1 MALIVFGAV
10 ASSATPAA
18 AQGFFES
25 LFGFG
30 GAKPKPAPQTRNR
43 PRRAGPK
50 AGPTSVFPFSS
61 FPPPSASRKQPRK
74 RSGGGVRTVCVRV
87 CDGYYFP
94 INFRSSHRRLG
105 RDAKVCQARCPG
117 QGRLYYMTGSRAEI
131 ETARD
136 RRGRRYTDLKTAF
149 RYRKSL
155 TPNCAC
161 KPEPWTLSERMRHAG
176 YAIEA
181 GRAVSG
187 KGIAANVVAGSYANG
202 GKPPKHS
209 ELTRVRVY
217 IDVPPGT
224 EGQPTVIAGGSN
236 DVTAASASRAAQAH
250 RSVALPKP
258 VAERAVVPPDAA
270 SPMPRGSH
278 PNRRRPPPVVF
289 SPSGGRANSAGQA
302 TERLAR

>member
-1 MALIVFGAV
+1 M
-10 ASSATPAA
+10 
-18 AQGFFES
+18 
-25 LFGFG
+25 
-30 GAKPKPAPQTRNR
+30 
-43 PRRAGPK
+43 
-50 AGPTSVFPFSS
+50 FPFSS
-61 FPPPSASRKQPRK
+61 FPPPSASKKQPRK

-94 INFRSSHRRLG
+94 INFRSSHRRLR

-136 RRGRRYTDLKTAF
+136 RRGRRYTVLKTAF

-176 YAIEA
+176 YAIDA
-181 GRAVSG
+181 GHAVSG

-236 DVTAASASRAAQAH
+236 DVTAAVRKPRSAGSSQR
-250 RSVALPKP
+250 R
-258 VAERAVVPPDAA
+258 VAEAR
-270 SPMPRGSH
+270 RRT
-278 PNRRRPPPVVF
+278 RRRPARRRQSNATRKPSKPKAAATGGFF
-289 SPSGGRANSAGQA
+289 SVGGPSKFRWPGD
-302 TERLAR
+302 